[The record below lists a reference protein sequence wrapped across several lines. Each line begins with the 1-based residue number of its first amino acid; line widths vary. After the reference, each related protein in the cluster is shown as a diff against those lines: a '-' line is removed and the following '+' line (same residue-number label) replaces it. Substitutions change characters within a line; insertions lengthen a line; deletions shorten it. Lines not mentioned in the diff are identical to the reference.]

1 MDRKR
6 LPNNS
11 FRFNSLFLASTVS
24 EPKKYSILDELLADV
39 PADVNVFVQ
48 LIGDLAEQVKADM
61 LAQGLTRR
69 ALAQRL
75 GKSESEITKW
85 LSGLHNLTLNSVAK
99 LSAALQVDLL
109 VTRNQP
115 QGYFGRQVAGT
126 VSFSLGPAEVSAV
139 QPLQPRSRANS
150 LAINAVTE
158 SILRYLDPAN
168 QPDQP
173 EVEAYRLPTA
183 A

>member
-1 MDRKR
+1 M
-6 LPNNS
+6 
-11 FRFNSLFLASTVS
+11 S
-24 EPKKYSILDELLADV
+24 ESKNFSILDELLADV
-39 PADVNVFVQ
+39 PEDVNVFVH

-61 LAQGLTRR
+61 VAQGLTRR

-109 VTRNQP
+109 VTRDRSH
-115 QGYFGRQVAGT
+115 GYFGRQTAGT
-126 VSFSLGPAEVSAV
+126 ITLSLGPAEVSAV
-139 QPLQPRSRANS
+139 QPPQARSKPNH
-150 LAINAVTE
+150 LTDQAVAA
-158 SILRYLDPAN
+158 SILRYFDPASP
-168 QPDQP
+168 PDQP
-173 EVEAYRLPTA
+173 AAGVHRYLTA